1 MMMATKITFL
11 SERTTSDAKQYS
23 SLKGEKFES
32 LDLMSQGGGDFR
44 MVTYESWYITSS
56 RPFSFV
62 HSVLV
67 KLERLPSNPSY
78 AKKKSCALHE
88 YYVGRSKTKKMLINS
103 WLICYPP
110 SNCRLL
116 TVSTAS
122 SHAF

>member
-1 MMMATKITFL
+1 MMMATKISFL

-56 RPFSFV
+56 RLFSFV

-78 AKKKSCALHE
+78 AKKK
-88 YYVGRSKTKKMLINS
+88 
-103 WLICYPP
+103 
-110 SNCRLL
+110 
-116 TVSTAS
+116 
-122 SHAF
+122 